1 MVTLRASEKTNFFRQ
16 HFINHLEKGTNTT
29 YCYVIAN
36 RWIAFRLDILC
47 CVFISFVSFFL
58 VTMKG
63 EIDSSWLVMSLSLA
77 CDIVFLFSISFRMF
91 AEIDNYM
98 ASSKRMIE
106 YTKVEQEDELER
118 PGDADLEKRMWP
130 FYGKIEF
137 EETSMRYRKE
147 LDPSLNNLT
156 FKVQPGMLI
165 GLVGMTGSGKSSI
178 MQALFRLTELQNGRI
193 SIDGIDIKTV
203 GLHLLRKSISFIP

>member
-1 MVTLRASEKTNFFRQ
+1 
-16 HFINHLEKGTNTT
+16 
-29 YCYVIAN
+29 
-36 RWIAFRLDILC
+36 
-47 CVFISFVSFFL
+47 
-58 VTMKG
+58 
-63 EIDSSWLVMSLSLA
+63 
-77 CDIVFLFSISFRMF
+77 
-91 AEIDNYM
+91 
-98 ASSKRMIE
+98 
-106 YTKVEQEDELER
+106 
-118 PGDADLEKRMWP
+118 MWP